1 MVRPKHTDK
10 EELNGERTP
19 VCPVVIA
26 ITESLD
32 GCVGQQLTDHNT
44 QIDTRSGNTTED
56 NRRDLFM
63 V

>member
-1 MVRPKHTDK
+1 M
-10 EELNGERTP
+10 
-19 VCPVVIA
+19 VIA

-44 QIDTRSGNTTED
+44 QIDTRSGNAAED
-56 NRRDLFM
+56 NRRDLFI